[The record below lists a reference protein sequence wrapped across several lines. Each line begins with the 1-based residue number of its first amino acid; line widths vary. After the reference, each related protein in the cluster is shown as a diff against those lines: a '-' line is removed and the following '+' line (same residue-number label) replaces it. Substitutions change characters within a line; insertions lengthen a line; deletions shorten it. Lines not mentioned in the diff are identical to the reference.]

1 MLPAEHWVDTGYAN
15 AGAMA
20 DARAHGVALHG
31 PLKSVTT
38 AQARAGSYGQDAFI
52 VDWDSKRVTCPNG
65 TINTGWREDRSQQ
78 GLPVVRA
85 QFSAR
90 DCRPCPVVRD
100 CVPNL
105 REKGRAI
112 TLRPQQAHRE
122 LQQARAL
129 QQTEEWKER
138 YKVRAGIH
146 FTRCAQLWPAQIP
159 LPGLGEDQPS
169 APTHRRRDQPRPY
182 QRPHH

>member
-1 MLPAEHWVDTGYAN
+1 
-15 AGAMA
+15 MA
-20 DARAHGVALHG
+20 DARAHGVALHR
-31 PLKSVTT
+31 PLKSVTN
-38 AQARAGSYGQDAFI
+38 AQARAGTYGQDAFT

-65 TINTGWREDRSQQ
+65 ITNTGWREDRSQQ

-90 DCRPCPVVRD
+90 DCQPCPVVGD

-105 REKGRAI
+105 SAKGRAI

-129 QQTEEWKER
+129 QQADEWKER
-138 YKVRAGIH
+138 YKVRAGIE
-146 FTRCAQLWPAQIP
+146 
-159 LPGLGEDQPS
+159 G
-169 APTHRRRDQPRPY
+169 THKACTAVTCVD
-182 QRPHH
+182 HATAA